1 MEQAYTAFSN
11 GKTCTFDNFK
21 RALERCRKRGALRNV
36 PLRPNQIN
44 QPQLTYRFLDE
55 HVQQFFV
62 WRAVPSI
69 RRWACDISVFRFYI
83 RRVTAGL
90 RTCMPAVSMIT
101 LTIWY
106 FYDTFMHL
114 DWENYP
120 VNWSLSIVLA
130 LFCDGW
136 YFLGLKLKRVLPPQ
150 PNKMALFLSP
160 FLARHTSRFWSYVL
174 SALMDLQNSFC
185 FHLLTLKLDFWKG
198 QKRFSSLRKK
208 SVGLPTNRPKDW
220 ETKCKLT

>member
-90 RTCMPAVSMIT
+90 RTCMPAVSIIT
-101 LTIWY
+101 LTTRY
-106 FYDTFMHL
+106 FYGPSMHL
-114 DWENYP
+114 GWENYP
-120 VNWSLSIVLA
+120 EYWPLSIVA
-130 LFCDGW
+130 AIHCNNYDFSS
-136 YFLGLKLKRVLPPQ
+136 LKLKRVWTPQ
-150 PNKMALFLSP
+150 LDKTALFLSP
-160 FLARHTSRFWSYVL
+160 FPAQYTSRFWSYL
-174 SALMDLQNSFC
+174 LNALMD
-185 FHLLTLKLDFWKG
+185 
-198 QKRFSSLRKK
+198 
-208 SVGLPTNRPKDW
+208 
-220 ETKCKLT
+220 

>member
-90 RTCMPAVSMIT
+90 RTCMPAVSKIT
-101 LTIWY
+101 LTTWY
-106 FYDTFMHL
+106 FYDPFMHL
-114 DWENYP
+114 YSAMHKKRYKLYIQDFCAKK
-120 VNWSLSIVLA
+120 SLKKLLSI
-130 LFCDGW
+130 
-136 YFLGLKLKRVLPPQ
+136 RNP
-150 PNKMALFLSP
+150 
-160 FLARHTSRFWSYVL
+160 
-174 SALMDLQNSFC
+174 
-185 FHLLTLKLDFWKG
+185 
-198 QKRFSSLRKK
+198 
-208 SVGLPTNRPKDW
+208 
-220 ETKCKLT
+220 